1 MKTVSIH
8 QPNYLPWLGFFDK
21 IAKSDTFVVFD
32 NVQFPRGKQ
41 HFGHRNLIKSP
52 NGEGKW
58 LTVPLV
64 GKSDMKNFNEIGINY
79 NGWNADHLNL
89 IKSYYSKAP
98 HFKAYFP
105 ELESKL
111 LLSQYNYLSQ
121 MNVELIKMILGWLE
135 INTEIVLCSELC
147 KEEVSGG
154 DRIMFL
160 LKKLGAT
167 HYVSGTGEGSMK
179 YINEQEFKENQI
191 ELRWQHYSHPRYVQL
206 FGEFK
211 ENMSVLDLIFNRGKD
226 SREILV
232 N

>member
-1 MKTVSIH
+1 MRIISIH

-21 IAKSDTFVVFD
+21 ISKSDTFVVFD

-58 LTVPLV
+58 LTVPLI
-64 GKSDMKNFNEIGINY
+64 GKSEMKNFNEIEINY
-79 NGWNADHLNL
+79 NGWNSDHLNL

-98 HFKAYFP
+98 YFKDYFP
-105 ELESKL
+105 ELESV
-111 LLSQYNYLSQ
+111 LSNRYTSLAE
-121 MNVELIKMILGWLE
+121 MNVSIIKIILGWLD
-135 INTEIVLCSELC
+135 INTEIVLCSDLC
-147 KEEVSGG
+147 KDQEIVGG

-167 HYVSGTGEGSMK
+167 HYVSGTGPGSMK
-179 YINEQEFKENQI
+179 YINEEEFKNNSI
-191 ELRWQHYSHPRYVQL
+191 ELRWQHYVHPRYSQL

-211 ENMSVLDLIFNRGKD
+211 ENMSVIDLIFNRGRD